1 MYDFFIQIHFKLE
14 FGRVQSNQGNECTK
28 ITKFIHSLNEYHFH
42 IRRIYYVYTFWFRG
56 DIMHSEEHL
65 ETKINQSK
73 GVDYMSTVTA
83 QKWGN
88 SLGIRIPK
96 DAAHRIG
103 IDQGSEMVLNVI
115 VSENI
120 ITLKPKKTQKKY
132 TLQELLSQITPEN
145 RHKEIDFGIEGRE
158 LF

>member
-1 MYDFFIQIHFKLE
+1 MESK
-14 FGRVQSNQGNECTK
+14 
-28 ITKFIHSLNEYHFH
+28 
-42 IRRIYYVYTFWFRG
+42 
-56 DIMHSEEHL
+56 

-96 DAAHRIG
+96 EAADRIG
-103 IDQGSEMVLNVI
+103 IDQGSEMEINVSR
-115 VSENI
+115 SEST
-120 ITLKPKKTQKKY
+120 ITLKPKKSRKEYK
-132 TLQELLSQITPEN
+132 LEELLAQITPEN

-158 LF
+158 LM